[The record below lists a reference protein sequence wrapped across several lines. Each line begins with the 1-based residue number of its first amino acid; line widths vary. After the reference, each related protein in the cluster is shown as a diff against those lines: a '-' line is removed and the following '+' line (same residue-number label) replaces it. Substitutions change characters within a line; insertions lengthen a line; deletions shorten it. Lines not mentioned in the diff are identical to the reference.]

1 MVFLIEAANAY
12 VIGSESILQS
22 NWVFF
27 SLEQKII
34 FHSFLCICWNLS
46 IGIRAI
52 ATNKERL
59 EQLEEGL
66 HRMELGMADRLRL
79 MEETLNRLSEVLL
92 AKSENPNPDN
102 HHQEGNHHRE
112 GNDRGRLVVSSKTA
126 KLEFPQFLGDDPTEW
141 FNRVNQFF
149 EFQNTPVAQEVSL
162 ASYHLEGE
170 ANQWWQW
177 IRKTFRDEGRM
188 ISWEKF
194 EEELWA
200 RFGPSECEDFDEALS
215 RVKQLGTLRD
225 YQREF
230 EKLGNRV
237 QGWTQKALVETFMGG
252 LKAKIADGIR
262 MFKPQSLKKAINL
275 ERMKDNQLARQRKF
289 MWLPPARAPLVLPQ
303 DTRVAPATP
312 TRSIKRLSWEQMQ
325 RKRAQGLCFNCDEHF
340 TAGHRCRTPQLLLLA
355 GHAGNGKDITDQQ
368 TLKDDHGGEA
378 AEVQEPEVEPE
389 ITLHALAG
397 WTAPRTMRMTATMGS
412 LKVVVL
418 IDIGSTHNF
427 ISDRLASML

>member
-1 MVFLIEAANAY
+1 M
-12 VIGSESILQS
+12 
-22 NWVFF
+22 
-27 SLEQKII
+27 
-34 FHSFLCICWNLS
+34 
-46 IGIRAI
+46 
-52 ATNKERL
+52 
-59 EQLEEGL
+59 
-66 HRMELGMADRLRL
+66 
-79 MEETLNRLSEVLL
+79 
-92 AKSENPNPDN
+92 
-102 HHQEGNHHRE
+102 
-112 GNDRGRLVVSSKTA
+112 
-126 KLEFPQFLGDDPTEW
+126 
-141 FNRVNQFF
+141 
-149 EFQNTPVAQEVSL
+149 
-162 ASYHLEGE
+162 EGE

-177 IRKTFRDEGRM
+177 IRKTFRDEGRV

-194 EEELWA
+194 KEELWA

-262 MFKPQSLKKAINL
+262 MFKPQSLKEAINL

-289 MWLPPARAPLVLPQ
+289 TWLPPARASLVLPQ

-368 TLKDDHGGEA
+368 TPEDDHGGEA